1 MNIRKLIIEEINNF
15 DWAGDVPSSD
25 ERGFYVGDTFID
37 TDDTEPISYRVKNIV
52 GDKVLLTWFSPFDNK
67 VVDYVDNLG
76 RLESRLEDG
85 FIKFKNTTNES
96 IGEDFDWVREIPS
109 ERNYTIDEL
118 YGKKIYFRNNNLRII
133 RQTKTLSQIKR
144 EDISFRNIRW
154 SNYFTLEGVDSHNN
168 ALLRLSDGGDVQYSV
183 SDVEKY
189 VNLGVWVVVD
199 SNGRILNE
207 FGDENKNLGETYY
220 HLDRLVK
227 RLMIITEDG
236 KVKPDMEWDLTPQVK
251 KEIDLSKTWVK
262 TKEDVMKYLNI
273 LSDKLKKIPTST
285 RNKILKYVLASFIG
299 IAGVSGLMDKV
310 DDDIKTPTDTEII
323 RSNIRKPPIRKPSYK
338 LKQFIKDE
346 ENLKLTAYN
355 IGDEMITIGYGHAEP
370 IGKTK
375 MVAGKTKITKEKAE
389 KLLNQDIQ
397 EATDGLNRI
406 LDSWVDQGIDV
417 EITQGMYDAMTSMI
431 FNMGIGN
438 FRMSDF
444 IQMVK
449 RGEYEQAQDTIKRT
463 NVTYPGHIPRRE
475 KESEIFGGSYN
486 A

>member
-1 MNIRKLIIEEINNF
+1 MNIRKIIIEEINNF

-37 TDDTEPISYRVKNIV
+37 TDDTKPISYRVKTIV
-52 GDKVLLTWFSPFDNK
+52 GNKVLLTWFSPFDNK
-67 VVDYVDNLG
+67 MVDYVDNLG

-85 FIKFKNTTNES
+85 FIKF
-96 IGEDFDWVREIPS
+96 I
-109 ERNYTIDEL
+109 
-118 YGKKIYFRNNNLRII
+118 
-133 RQTKTLSQIKR
+133 TL
-144 EDISFRNIRW
+144 N
-154 SNYFTLEGVDSHNN
+154 
-168 ALLRLSDGGDVQYSV
+168 
-183 SDVEKY
+183 
-189 VNLGVWVVVD
+189 
-199 SNGRILNE
+199 
-207 FGDENKNLGETYY
+207 ETYY

-251 KEIDLSKTWVK
+251 KEIDLSKKWVK
-262 TKEDVMKYLNI
+262 TKEDVIKYLNI
-273 LSDKLKKIPTST
+273 LSDKLKKIPKST

-310 DDDIKTPTDTEII
+310 DDEVKTPTDTEII
-323 RSNIRKPPIRKPSYK
+323 RSNIKKPPIRKPSYK

-346 ENLKLTAYN
+346 ENLKLKAYD

-370 IGKTK
+370 INKTK
-375 MVAGKTKITKEKAE
+375 MVAGKTTITKKEAE
-389 KLLNQDIQ
+389 KLLDQDIQ

-406 LDSWVDQGIDV
+406 LDSWVDQGIQV
-417 EITQGMYDAMTSMI
+417 EVTQGMYDAMVSMI

-438 FRMSDF
+438 FRLSDF

-449 RGEYEQAQDTIKRT
+449 RGEYKEAQDTIKRT